1 MEYGV
6 PSSWVCLEYQ
16 MESMP
21 WSLKSSGPKENF
33 FNFKKPHTF
42 FSSPHI
48 LDVRQGLALIT
59 VMEQDM

>member
-1 MEYGV
+1 MAYGV

-33 FNFKKPHTF
+33 LNFKKPHTF

-48 LDVRQGLALIT
+48 LDVRH
-59 VMEQDM
+59 